1 MTTAFVMEVS
11 WTVEGDGYDATAVEL
26 KKSVVATAFV
36 IKQVGQSRRMGVMP
50 RP

>member
-11 WTVEGDGYDATAVEL
+11 WTVEGDGCDAMAVEL
-26 KKSVVATAFV
+26 KKSGLVTAFV

-50 RP
+50 RT